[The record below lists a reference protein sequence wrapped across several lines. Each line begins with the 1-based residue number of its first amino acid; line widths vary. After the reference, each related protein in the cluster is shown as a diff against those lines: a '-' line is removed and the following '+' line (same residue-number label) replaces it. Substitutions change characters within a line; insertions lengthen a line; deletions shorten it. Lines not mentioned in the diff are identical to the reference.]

1 MISVVLDDA
10 VMDDYHALFAR
21 ILRMRVDGAGFAMG
35 RPAGVTD
42 AAETADSVAG
52 VGHFHQVFQP
62 SLRLDDLD
70 MVVIFIAHGDA
81 PAESY
86 PAVFQLRE
94 SGEQNRCRLFYSYI
108 SNDSTHKHLPPD
120 F

>member
-1 MISVVLDDA
+1 
-10 VMDDYHALFAR
+10 MDDYHALFAR
-21 ILRMRVDGAGFAMG
+21 ILRMRIDGAGFAMS

-42 AAETADSVAG
+42 AAETADSIAG

-62 SLRLDDLD
+62 SLRLDNLD

-81 PAESY
+81 GGVIS
-86 PAVFQLRE
+86 AVFQFRE
-94 SGEQNRCRLFYSYI
+94 SGEQNRCRLFYAYI
-108 SNDSTHKHLPPD
+108 SNDSTHEHLPPD

>member
-1 MISVVLDDA
+1 
-10 VMDDYHALFAR
+10 
-21 ILRMRVDGAGFAMG
+21 MG

-81 PAESY
+81 CGVIAAIFE
-86 PAVFQLRE
+86 LRQ
-94 SGEQNRCRLFYSYI
+94 SGEQNRGRLFHAHI
-108 SNDSTHKHLPPD
+108 SNDSTHIHLPPD